1 MYQYIYLKEIITLKI
16 YYSKSNKQY
25 YALFPHTP
33 SYLNQ
38 LIKSLHMESY

>member
-16 YYSKSNKQY
+16 YYSKSTKQY

-33 SYLNQ
+33 SYLGQ